1 MYDVIL
7 IRYGEIGLKGG
18 NRKFFENILMN
29 NLRQALSSLPEVQVF
44 TSSGRILVR
53 AVGQLAEA
61 TRCINQ
67 VFGVVSTSPVMV
79 VKPEWSA
86 IEAAAD
92 QLIDASGI
100 IHTFKVEARRADKSF
115 PLNSPEINRTLGE
128 YLLQSH
134 PGLKVDVHSP
144 DLKLEVEVRYRE
156 VLLYGSICPGPGG
169 LPVSSS
175 GRGLLLLSGGLDS
188 PVAGWMA
195 MKRGIK
201 LSAVYF
207 HSFPYTGDRSKEK
220 VVSLAH
226 HLAPYN
232 QGEIKLYVAHI
243 TEIQEAITH
252 HCPEKFRVTIL
263 RRMMLRIAQMIATRE
278 KALALIT
285 GESVG
290 QVASQTLE
298 SMNVIGAAT
307 KALIL
312 KPVCGMDKTE
322 IVEIARKIDTYDTSI
337 LPYEDCCAL
346 FVPQHPVTRPVL
358 EEVQAAEEEA
368 NVDWTELLQ
377 QSMNRLEIIR
387 VKAKE

>member
-1 MYDVIL
+1 MYHFIL
-7 IRYGEIGLKGG
+7 VRYGEIGLKGG
-18 NRKFFENILMN
+18 NRKFFENTLMN
-29 NLRQALSSLPEVQVF
+29 NLRLALSSLPEVEVF

-53 AVGQLAEA
+53 TAGHLEEA
-61 TRCINQ
+61 TGYINK

-86 IEAAAD
+86 IETAAD
-92 QLIDASGI
+92 QLVEAAVG
-100 IHTFKVEARRADKSF
+100 IHTFKVEARRAEKRFHLKS
-115 PLNSPEINRTLGE
+115 SEINCALGS
-128 YLLQSH
+128 YLLENH
-134 PGLKVDVHSP
+134 PSLSVDVHNP
-144 DLKLEVEVRYRE
+144 DLKVEVEVRTRE
-156 VLLYGSICPGPGG
+156 VLLYGSVSPGPGG

-220 VVSLAH
+220 VVSLARR
-226 HLAPYN
+226 LAPYN

-252 HCPEKFRVTIL
+252 HCPEKMRVTIL
-263 RRMMLRIAQMIATRE
+263 RRMMMRIAERIAARE
-278 KALALIT
+278 RALALIT

-307 KALIL
+307 SALIL

-322 IVEIARKIDTYDTSI
+322 IVEISRRIDTYDTSI
-337 LPYEDCCAL
+337 LPYEDCCSL
-346 FVPQHPVTRPVL
+346 FVPKHPVTRPVL
-358 EEVQAAEEEA
+358 EEVEAAEAEA
-368 NVDWTELLQ
+368 GVDWHDLLQ
-377 QSMNRLEIIR
+377 QSLGRLEIIK
-387 VKAKE
+387 VTA